1 MMRSSIKWALFFLI
15 IFIIAF
21 GYRKISTLNDFHRE
35 GELVLSGLKEPV
47 TVIRDEKGMAYIYAE
62 NIHDVIMAQ
71 GFITAQDRLF
81 PMELTKLFA
90 TGRISELAG
99 DDGKAIDVRMRTIGF
114 HRNAKR
120 HAKIL
125 NAETRQFLQK
135 YVDGVNA
142 YITTR
147 ADTHPLEFKL
157 AGIKPGRW
165 TIEDSISIMYYM
177 GWDSSANLQ
186 DEVIT
191 QMLVEKLGMEKAKEI
206 FPLNI
211 NPDDSVLQSDTGLQI
226 VRDAAPFGFLS
237 DKTIKTYMEDR
248 FFQIGSNNW
257 AVGSQF
263 SASGKPIVAND
274 PHLESSILPG
284 PWYPCGLSTPQFRAI
299 GVVIPGIPGMV
310 VGRTDHYAIGVTNA
324 YGDTQDLYV
333 ETLDPKGPDRYLEG
347 GTPRRFE
354 IIEETL
360 RIKDKEAPGGYKKE
374 QIRIR
379 LTKRGPVISG
389 VLPDLRSDKVI
400 TMRWSMFET
409 MKPSLGFERLL
420 TSKTA
425 WEVREALRD
434 VTVIMLNWVFADKD
448 GNIGWQTTGKLPIRS
463 QVEGLL
469 PFVVKNSK
477 DNWTDWIPF
486 DEMPQS
492 YNPNRGW
499 VGTSNHKTVKRDY
512 PYYYSSHFSASY
524 RYRRL
529 KELLG
534 NGGKKTMDDH
544 WWFQRDTKN
553 LMASVIAPHMAN
565 ILSRFED
572 TKEMAEILSGWDF
585 RDDPD
590 KVAPSVFQAI
600 YREFALLVFEDELGK
615 TLSETLLDNWY
626 FWEER
631 LADMVLK
638 GSSPWFDNVETPAKR
653 ETLKDLF
660 YQAALMTKEKLGSTL
675 GENPKEWLWG
685 KLHRMEFVSPI
696 RRKGFGKRILGGGSH
711 PAPGSGEAL
720 YRGYYRFNEPYSVA
734 VPASLRMVADLG
746 DDEKILAVLPGG
758 VSGRLFDPHRKD
770 QIKPYMNG
778 DKVYWWFSDKA
789 INAHG
794 RHTLILRADK
804 K

>member
-1 MMRSSIKWALFFLI
+1 MRSSVKWALFILI

-35 GELVLSGLKEPV
+35 GELMLSGLKEPV

-99 DDGKAIDVRMRTIGF
+99 DDGKTIDIKMRTIGF
-114 HRNAKR
+114 HRNAKK

-211 NPDDSVLQSDTGLQI
+211 NPDDSVLQSDAGLWK
-226 VRDAAPFGFLS
+226 VRHAAPFGFLS

-284 PWYPCGLSTPQFRAI
+284 PWYPCGLITPQFRAI

-310 VGRTDHYAIGVTNA
+310 VGRTDHYAVGVTNA

-333 ETLDPKGPDRYLEG
+333 ETLDPKDPDRYLEG
-347 GTPRRFE
+347 GAPRRFE

-374 QIRIR
+374 EIRIR

-463 QVEGLL
+463 QIEGEL
-469 PFVVKNSK
+469 PFVVEENK

-492 YNPNRGW
+492 YNPSRGW

-553 LMASVIAPHMAN
+553 LMASVIVPHMAN

-585 RDDPD
+585 RDDPG

-660 YQAALMTKEKLGSTL
+660 HRAALMTKEKLGSTL
-675 GENPKEWLWG
+675 GENPDEWLWG
-685 KLHRMEFVSPI
+685 KLHQMEFVSPI
-696 RRKGFGKRILGGGSH
+696 RRKGFGKGFLGGGSH

-758 VSGRLFDPHRKD
+758 VSGRLFDPHMKD
-770 QIKPYMNG
+770 QIRPYMNG

-789 INAHG
+789 ITAHG
-794 RHTLILRADK
+794 RHTLILRPDK